1 METISHIFINSIKE
15 RNKNEDVTTVVKD
28 TVFELSRKKL
38 YRLENPNSIQKRV
51 LELFE
56 LFYNALKENAL
67 DTTQAVEGVISGLV
81 GAASFDEEFRL
92 YEKIYE
98 KERLEREIRAQK
110 ESIYQTIGATYET
123 IESVAMNNES
133 IKTAINDVKLR
144 GIEMLGILKE
154 TTEEALLR
162 TIERGSDIEETTSV
176 ITKNIVY
183 QAIDEGD
190 FKRARFL
197 QIAKSVL
204 EVAID
209 IADSDHAHAKSILRG
224 SIHGTKEGITK
235 AVEVFKNTLQ
245 FAPKESDIICED
257 DLSTTKKEL
266 GDIEDEFIALL
277 HDFVAKHSGI
287 VATIID
293 ELLKKELDN
302 SFAKLQRLTNE
313 ARDTITKRI
322 EELKENASYVEK
334 ELKEKASIKM
344 ETWRENV
351 EELEKKATQKVE
363 ELKKSTQSKKVQ
375 DDAKK
380 LGDRAWEVAKELMKN
395 AKDVINKK

>member
-67 DTTQAVEGVISGLV
+67 DTTQAVEGIISGLV

>member
-123 IESVAMNNES
+123 IESVATNNES

-176 ITKNIVY
+176 IAKNIVY